1 MNMSLND
8 AWNLY
13 KRFPNETYFKYLQV
27 ATKVLIV

>member
-1 MNMSLND
+1 MNIYLID
-8 AWNLY
+8 AWHLY